1 MDKLFKIQ
9 KNEEELKQILLNH
22 KTIIVHIM
30 DKNNINE
37 ISKLFFD
44 YIKQLNQNLS
54 NNNSNEYAFINIDS
68 PNDLNLKYEDL
79 EEKEIVNY
87 NTFWNSK
94 ILFAKSFNEKSN
106 NEIPLIRF
114 SILLENKEKGILFL
128 NSKLI
133 EKNTLNV
140 ENPLI
145 ERLYPMCEILI
156 DDENKIRT
164 IISHIV

>member
-9 KNEEELKQILLNH
+9 KNKEELKQILLNH

-30 DKNNINE
+30 DKNNIND

-44 YIKQLNQNLS
+44 YIRQLNQNLS
-54 NNNSNEYAFINIDS
+54 NNNSNEYAFINLDS

-87 NTFWNSK
+87 NTFCNSK